1 MDTRE
6 MTASE
11 KSRNVPMY
19 AYCLPGSH
27 LTKYLYKMFEQK
39 RIESIKMKVP
49 QKKGTITKFR
59 KEVNG
64 QSKRVDIVNTW

>member
-39 RIESIKMKVP
+39 RIESIQMKVP
-49 QKKGTITKFR
+49 
-59 KEVNG
+59 
-64 QSKRVDIVNTW
+64 